1 MITFL
6 EDLRLWL
13 LLRAT
18 VYLLRR
24 AQKRSPRMRRH
35 MAADNFVLQVQTPRG
50 TGCYFELRDGTIRL
64 VRGIHPRPDFTQTWR
79 DPGDAF
85 RVLTSREESEM
96 LRAVEGGLCRLR
108 GRFLV
113 ALWFNEAVRIA
124 RSGDLEGGS

>member
-6 EDLRLWL
+6 EDLKLRL

-18 VYLLRR
+18 VLLFRR
-24 AQKRSPRMRRH
+24 AQKRSGRMRRH
-35 MAADNFVLQVQTPRG
+35 MVADDFVLQIQTQRG

-64 VRGIHPRPDFTQTWR
+64 IRGIHPRPDFAQVWR
-79 DPGDAF
+79 SPEDAF
-85 RVLTSREESEM
+85 RAMTNRDESEL
-96 LRAVEGGLCRLR
+96 LRAVEDGRCRLR

-124 RSGDLEGGS
+124 RSCNVENR